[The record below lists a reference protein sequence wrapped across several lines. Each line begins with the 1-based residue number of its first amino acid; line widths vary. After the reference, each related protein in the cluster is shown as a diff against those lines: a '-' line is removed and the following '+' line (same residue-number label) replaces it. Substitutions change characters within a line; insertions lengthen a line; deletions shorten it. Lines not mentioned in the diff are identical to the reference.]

1 MITSGVVMSWAVWGV
16 LATVVSYFFLMVAG
30 GRRKS

>member
-1 MITSGVVMSWAVWGV
+1 MITSGVVWNWAIWGIFASV
-16 LATVVSYFFLMVAG
+16 GSIFFLMVAG